1 MDALGA
7 SADSLVL
14 GVARSLSGRR
24 WLWRPAE
31 DRTSQAIAQRLE
43 LPELVGRLLA
53 GRGVDADTARHFL
66 DPTLRALLP
75 DPSVLADMDVA
86 AERLAA
92 AVRDGQTV
100 AVFGDYDVDGAC
112 SAALIAGLLREL
124 GCAVLT
130 HVPDRITEGYG
141 PNGPA
146 LLALA
151 GQGARLI
158 VCTDCGTAG
167 AAAFAALDGR
177 ADVLVLDH
185 HKAEGPPP
193 PVLATVNPN
202 RLDDRS
208 GLGGL
213 CATGI
218 AFLAAVALLRA
229 LRRAGHFASR
239 PEPDLLRLLD
249 LVALATVCD
258 VMQLTGLNR
267 ALVAQGLKVL
277 ARRDRPGLA
286 ALLEAAQ
293 VKDRPSAMSCGFA
306 LGPRINAGGRIG
318 DAQMGLRLLLCDDPV
333 EARALAQALDGVNR
347 TRQTVEA
354 GILDEAMAQ
363 AAAQLDAGRAVLLI
377 AGADWHPGV
386 VGIVAGRI
394 KEKFN
399 RPVAVAAASEGV
411 LRGSARSV
419 PGLDIGAAVIAARQ
433 AGLLTSGGGHAMA
446 AGFALPASGQARF
459 HDFLC
464 ERLAAAASLPRATD
478 LVIDGGVGVAG
489 VTEALADQ
497 ISRLAPFGNGNEE
510 PLFVVPNARPVRV
523 DRLGADGATL
533 RCFVEGASADT
544 RLKTMLFR
552 AEDGP
557 LARALT
563 ARPAAPLHLVGQ
575 IRAEEWNG
583 TRGVALFLRDAAE
596 AAPHG

>member
-1 MDALGA
+1 MLAGGA
-7 SADSLVL
+7 AAESLVF
-14 GVARSLSGRR
+14 GVGHSLSGRR

-31 DRTSQAIAQRLE
+31 ERVAQAIAQRLD
-43 LPELVGRLLA
+43 LPEMLGRLLA
-53 GRGVDADTARHFL
+53 ARGVDADFAADFL

-75 DPSVLADMDVA
+75 DPSVLVDMDA
-86 AERLAA
+86 AADRLAA
-92 AVRDGQTV
+92 AVRGGETV

-124 GCAVLT
+124 GCPVLT

-151 GQGARLI
+151 GRGAGVI

-167 AAAFAALDGR
+167 AAAFAALEGR

-193 PVLATVNPN
+193 PVVATVNPN

-218 AFLAAVALLRA
+218 SFLAAVALLRA
-229 LRRAGHFASR
+229 LRRAGHFANR
-239 PEPDLLRLLD
+239 AEPNLLRLLD

-318 DAQMGLRLLLCDDPV
+318 DAEMGLRLLLCDDPV

-354 GILDEAMAQ
+354 SILDEALTQAGAQ
-363 AAAQLDAGRAVLLI
+363 FDAGCAALLI
-377 AGADWHPGV
+377 SGGGWHPGV

-399 RPVAVAAASEGV
+399 RPVCVAAAADGV

-433 AGLLTSGGGHAMA
+433 HGLLTSGGGHAMA
-446 AGFALPASGQARF
+446 AGFALPESGRERF
-459 HDFLC
+459 HAFLC
-464 ERLAAAASLPRATD
+464 ERLAAAALLPRATD
-478 LVIDGGVGVAG
+478 LVVDAGVGVAG
-489 VTEALADQ
+489 VTEALAEQ
-497 ISRLAPFGNGNEE
+497 VGRLAPFGAGNEE
-510 PLFVVPNARPVRV
+510 PLFVVPNARPVRT

-533 RCFVEGASADT
+533 RSFVEGASADT

-557 LARALT
+557 LARALS